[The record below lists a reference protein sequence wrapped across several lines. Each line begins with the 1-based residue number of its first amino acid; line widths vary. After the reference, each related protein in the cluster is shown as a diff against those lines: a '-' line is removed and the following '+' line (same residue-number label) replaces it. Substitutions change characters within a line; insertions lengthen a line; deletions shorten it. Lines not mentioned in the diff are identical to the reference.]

1 MGLEISLRPTL
12 LPLAPH
18 LSPLNPNRS
27 LDPSFCILCVLNE
40 RQGLPASRLV
50 GPNDRVL
57 ALGFGSSLVLH
68 SSKYFRKNDSV
79 LYFHVAT
86 IAPVLCCLEM
96 TKPFSRGF
104 HN

>member
-1 MGLEISLRPTL
+1 M
-12 LPLAPH
+12 
-18 LSPLNPNRS
+18 LNG
-27 LDPSFCILCVLNE
+27 

-50 GPNDRVL
+50 GPNDTVL

-68 SSKYFRKNDSV
+68 SSKYFRKNDLV
-79 LYFHVAT
+79 LYFHIAT
-86 IAPVLCCLEM
+86 VTPNLCCLEM